1 MQLHSTKKP
10 RLFIGSLLVLLAL
23 LGCFVFLFNQ
33 ATRLEKFS
41 KDPVTSHLEI
51 LVLLVSLAAV
61 GSVGVWGLSSMWRGQ
76 PKSFAYDIG
85 LRLVLMGD
93 LVGLLS
99 GLADYIGI
107 GVHHHLPYFG
117 PYQTAGVFL
126 GLVLIAAGFLLMFPW
141 RNKEL
146 NPPEH

>member
-1 MQLHSTKKP
+1 MHLTKNP
-10 RLFIGSLLVLLAL
+10 RLFTGSLLVLLAL
-23 LGCFVFLFNQ
+23 LGFFVFLFNQ
-33 ATRLEKFS
+33 ATRLQKFS
-41 KDPVTSHLEI
+41 MNPITSHLEI
-51 LVLLVSLAAV
+51 LVLLVGLAAV
-61 GSVGVWGLSSMWRGQ
+61 GSVGVWGLSAMWKGR

-93 LVGLLS
+93 LVGLLA

-126 GLVLIAAGFLLMFPW
+126 GLVLMATGFLLMFPW
-141 RNKEL
+141 QSKDR
-146 NPPEH
+146 NPPGQ